1 MNFKNRIDEVHNLQG
16 FYYSFKMKLEILLV
30 FLLLDYNLAADLE
43 SLDSSPEDISGS
55 NEGSGQENEEI
66 SEDEFNNKSVE
77 ERLFENVEQ
86 GNIEDVQ
93 ALISSDVDLNLKN
106 NENETLFEIATR
118 LKNVYENISQI
129 VLNQMEDNVIKHL
142 AENRSCLYIIG
153 MSLAQCPSQPGLPQ
167 ALVKS
172 LFGSGPLWPGLNH
185 YGWHKPNLVQCL
197 DLKIRVANLTH
208 QF

>member
-43 SLDSSPEDISGS
+43 SLDSSPEDISGFE
-55 NEGSGQENEEI
+55 EGSGL
-66 SEDEFNNKSVE
+66 EDEFNAKSVE

-93 ALISSDVDLNLKN
+93 VLISSEVDLNLKN
-106 NENETLFEIATR
+106 NENETVFEIATR

-129 VLNQMEDNVIKHL
+129 ILNQMEENVIKHL

-153 MSLAQCPSQPGLPQ
+153 MSLAHCPSQPGLPQ

-185 YGWHKPNLVQCL
+185 YGRHKPNLVQCL

>member
-1 MNFKNRIDEVHNLQG
+1 
-16 FYYSFKMKLEILLV
+16 MKLEILLV
-30 FLLLDYNLAADLE
+30 FVTIHYNLATDLE
-43 SLDSSPEDISGS
+43 SFDSSPEDISGS
-55 NEGSGQENEEI
+55 YEGSGQEDEEAPG
-66 SEDEFNNKSVE
+66 DEFNAKSVE

-142 AENRSCLYIIG
+142 AENRSCLGYIIG
-153 MSLAQCPSQPGLPQ
+153 MSLGHCPVHNVPCPNHL
-167 ALVKS
+167 
-172 LFGSGPLWPGLNH
+172 GPDP
-185 YGWHKPNLVQCL
+185 
-197 DLKIRVANLTH
+197 A
-208 QF
+208 

>member
-1 MNFKNRIDEVHNLQG
+1 
-16 FYYSFKMKLEILLV
+16 MKLENFLV
-30 FLLLDYNLAADLE
+30 FVLFRYSLVVNSE
-43 SLDSSPEDISGS
+43 SLEPSPEDISGS
-55 NEGSGQENEEI
+55 EEGSGLEDEELSNEE
-66 SEDEFNNKSVE
+66 FNAKSVE

-93 ALISSDVDLNLKN
+93 ALINSEVDLNLKN
-106 NENETLFEIATR
+106 NESETVFEIATR

-129 VLNQMEDNVIKHL
+129 ILNQMEENVIKHL

-153 MSLAQCPSQPGLPQ
+153 MSLAHCPSQSGLPQ

-185 YGWHKPNLVQCL
+185 YGRHKPNLVQCL
-197 DLKIRVANLTH
+197 DLKNRVANLTH